1 MPLPADGAAWPPI
14 APEVRTALEDWAA
27 WYSANPD
34 KIADRYYWRSTRV
47 GQYGQQPINRP
58 SQYRRGIVGM
68 LARFFWGEPTPWGEK
83 RTKLHVPLAGDL
95 ARTSAALLFSEPP
108 TLKAPDPK
116 ADGAKPLQARL
127 ELLQESGLNRT
138 LLTAGQ
144 RASALGGVYL
154 RTVWDDEISDRPWI
168 DSVRADAAAP
178 EMRAGVLMAVTFWTV
193 IAVDGTKVVR
203 HLERHERGGLIL
215 HAVYEGSDVNLG
227 KKLDDSALGSFP
239 ETKGLQPSRQLDIGK
254 RMMTVSYAPNTADNR
269 DWCDI
274 PGAHWLGLSD
284 FQGSEGLLDALDE
297 TYTSWM
303 RDVRLARSRIIVPQG
318 YLTNHGPGQGASWED
333 RDVYSGLNIPPTEAG
348 AAGITLNQFAI
359 RHAEH
364 KATCDELRDQVI
376 RNAGYNTGSF
386 GEDTDGTA
394 VTATEVKAK
403 SSRSEATRAAKS
415 EAFAVAVPDVVETLL
430 ALEAS
435 GLFPGLPSVDVE
447 RPVMTFADSIAAD
460 PLVLAQTAAA
470 LRTAEA
476 ASIQT
481 LVALVNPDMP
491 AEEQAREVAR
501 IHAEAGRM
509 VTSPDHTPGGDGAD
523 FPGDSG
529 EPVPPGP

>member
-1 MPLPADGAAWPPI
+1 VPLPEKDTPWPPI
-14 APEVRTALEDWAA
+14 SPEVRTALEDWAA
-27 WYSANPD
+27 WYSANPN
-34 KIADRYYWRSTRV
+34 KIADRYYWRTTRI
-47 GQYGQQPINRP
+47 GQYGQQPVNRP
-58 SQYRRGIVGM
+58 SQYRRGLVGAV
-68 LARFFWGEPTPWGEK
+68 ARFFWGEPTPWGEK
-83 RTKLHVPLAGDL
+83 RIKIHVPLAGDL

-116 ADGAKPLQARL
+116 ASGATALQERL
-127 ELLQESGLNRT
+127 EQLQETGLNRT

-154 RTVWDDEISDRPWI
+154 RTVWDDAISERPWI

-178 EMRAGVLMAVTFWTV
+178 EMRAGTLMAVTFWTV

-215 HAVYEGSDVNLG
+215 HGVYEGSTDNLG
-227 KKLDDSALGSFP
+227 KKLDDSALAAFP
-239 ETKGLQPSRQLDIGK
+239 ETKGLQANRQLAIGSRQ
-254 RMMTVSYAPNTADNR
+254 MTVSYAPNTADNR

-274 PGAHWLGLSD
+274 PGGAHWLGLSD

-303 RDVRLARSRIIVPQG
+303 RDIRLAKSRIIVPQG
-318 YLTNHGPGQGASWED
+318 YLTNNGPGQGMSFED
-333 RDVYSGLNIPPTEAG
+333 RDVYSGLNIPPTEQG
-348 AAGITLNQFAI
+348 ASITLNQFAI

-364 KATCDELRDQVI
+364 KATCEELRDQII

-386 GEDTDGTA
+386 GEDSAGKA
-394 VTATEVKAK
+394 LTATEVKAK
-403 SSRSEATRAAKS
+403 DARSEATRAAKS
-415 EAFAVAVPDVVETLL
+415 EAFAVAVPDIVETLL

-447 RPVMTFADSIAAD
+447 RPVMRFADSIAPD
-460 PLVLAQTAAA
+460 LLVLAQTSAA

-476 ASIQT
+476 ASTET
-481 LVALVNPDMP
+481 LVALTNPNMP
-491 AEEQAREVAR
+491 AEEQAAEVRR
-501 IHAEAGRM
+501 IHAENGRAI
-509 VTSPDHTPGGDGAD
+509 TAPDQQGGDGAD

-529 EPVPPGP
+529 APGPAGP

>member
-1 MPLPADGAAWPPI
+1 MALPADGTAWPPI
-14 APEVRTALEDWAA
+14 AAEVRTALEDWAA
-27 WYSANPD
+27 WYSANPN

-47 GQYGQQPINRP
+47 GQYGQQPVNRP
-58 SQYRRGIVGM
+58 SQYRRGLVGAM
-68 LARFFWGEPTPWGEK
+68 ARFFWGEPTPWGEK
-83 RTKLHVPLAGDL
+83 RIKLHVPLAGDL
-95 ARTSAALLFSEPP
+95 ARTSSALLFSEPP

-116 ADGAKPLQARL
+116 AAGAKPLQERL
-127 ELLQESGLNRT
+127 EQLQETGLNRT
-138 LLTAGQ
+138 LITAGQ

-193 IAVDGTKVVR
+193 IAVDGTKVTR

-215 HAVYEGSDVNLG
+215 HAVYEGSSDNLG
-227 KKLDDSALGSFP
+227 KQLPDSALGSFP
-239 ETKGLQPSRQLDIGK
+239 ETKGLQPTRQLAIDK
-254 RMMTVSYAPNTADNR
+254 LMMTVSYAPNTADNR
-269 DWCDI
+269 DWCDV

-303 RDVRLARSRIIVPQG
+303 RDVRLAKSRIIVPHG
-318 YLTNHGPGQGASWED
+318 YLTNHGLGQGASWED
-333 RDVYSGLNIPPTEAG
+333 RDVYAGLNIPPTETG
-348 AAGITLNQFAI
+348 AGITLNQFAI

-364 KATCDELRDQVI
+364 KATCDELRDQII

-386 GEDTDGTA
+386 GEDSDGAA

-403 SSRSEATRAAKS
+403 ASRSEATRSSKS
-415 EAFAVAVPDVVETLL
+415 EAFAVAVPDIVETLL

-476 ASIQT
+476 ASTET
-481 LVALVNPDMP
+481 LVALTNPEMP
-491 AEEQAREVAR
+491 AEEQAVEVRR
-501 IHAEAGRM
+501 IHAENGRT
-509 VTSPDHTPGGDGAD
+509 VASPDTAGGHGANL
-523 FPGDSG
+523 PGDSG
-529 EPVPPGP
+529 DPVPPSP